1 MWFFPFIL
9 VFAMDWGEDKIKETA
24 AISSLLAQW
33 QIGPLSN
40 RDLIYQAK
48 DGYWNCSTGY
58 KSGQRIALYLR
69 QGRHHSVVAGR
80 GGTRPLKSLSCL
92 PLLMDVAYLTSPWP
106 GAAGQ
111 GPSLWLT
118 CITIGLHVFST
129 FTLKPWVILLFF
141 LILTCCCYLFFT
153 FLFLYYCWLE
163 FFYPSNLDTMS
174 LSPSPSLLC
183 TQFLFFFTVLLS
195 LLSHCQHSFSVANQC
210 KLRKTIMKDK
220 TNGCCVLSCASLV
233 LYIVLLD
240 MIDGSLSSGNTS
252 LLPDCTQAAIHNG

>member
-9 VFAMDWGEDKIKETA
+9 VFAMAWGEDKIKATA

-141 LILTCCCYLFFT
+141 LILTCCCYLFFH
-153 FLFLYYCWLE
+153 
-163 FFYPSNLDTMS
+163 
-174 LSPSPSLLC
+174 LSFSLLLLAWV
-183 TQFLFFFTVLLS
+183 FLPF
-195 LLSHCQHSFSVANQC
+195 
-210 KLRKTIMKDK
+210 
-220 TNGCCVLSCASLV
+220 
-233 LYIVLLD
+233 
-240 MIDGSLSSGNTS
+240 
-252 LLPDCTQAAIHNG
+252 